1 MLLSDFWDLVSYFA
15 GLPLLILI
23 IIYWNPAPIL
33 QKIAI
38 KRIIFSIIFS
48 VVLLLF
54 AFLPLFPTLFQINI
68 CGTDT
73 IENCAIGFGWFSLI
87 TLPIGL
93 TLGNLFRG
101 SHDYRIFSIDFWL
114 ENCQKLRTN
123 QIKAL
128 LLLFAIRKIPQKNLM
143 FEVFFIAKI
152 CIIRVQD
159 IHRYELAK
167 RIRQYVI
174 RES

>member
-1 MLLSDFWDLVSYFA
+1 MSLSDFLDWVSYFA
-15 GLPLLILI
+15 GLPLITLI

-54 AFLPLFPTLFQINI
+54 AFFPLFPTLFQVNI

-73 IENCAIGFGWFSLI
+73 VENCAIGLGWFSLI

-93 TLGNLFRG
+93 TLGIFLFGRATIELFRLIFRW
-101 SHDYRIFSIDFWL
+101 RI
-114 ENCQKLRTN
+114 
-123 QIKAL
+123 IK
-128 LLLFAIRKIPQKNLM
+128 NS
-143 FEVFFIAKI
+143 ETS
-152 CIIRVQD
+152 
-159 IHRYELAK
+159 E
-167 RIRQYVI
+167 
-174 RES
+174 

>member
-1 MLLSDFWDLVSYFA
+1 MSLSDFLDWVSYFA
-15 GLPLLILI
+15 GLPIITLI

-54 AFLPLFPTLFQINI
+54 AFSPLFPTFFQVNI

-73 IENCAIGFGWFSLI
+73 VENCANGLGWFSLI

-93 TLGNLFRG
+93 TLGIFFFGRATIELFRLIFRW
-101 SHDYRIFSIDFWL
+101 RI
-114 ENCQKLRTN
+114 
-123 QIKAL
+123 IK
-128 LLLFAIRKIPQKNLM
+128 NS
-143 FEVFFIAKI
+143 ETS
-152 CIIRVQD
+152 
-159 IHRYELAK
+159 E
-167 RIRQYVI
+167 
-174 RES
+174 

>member
-1 MLLSDFWDLVSYFA
+1 MSLSDFLDWVSYFA
-15 GLPLLILI
+15 GLPLITLI

-54 AFLPLFPTLFQINI
+54 AFFPLFPTLFQINM

-73 IENCAIGFGWFSLI
+73 IENCANGLGWLSLI

-93 TLGNLFRG
+93 TLA
-101 SHDYRIFSIDFWL
+101 IF
-114 ENCQKLRTN
+114 
-123 QIKAL
+123 
-128 LLLFAIRKIPQKNLM
+128 FAGRAIIEL
-143 FEVFFIAKI
+143 
-152 CIIRVQD
+152 IRVIFGWKILKNSD
-159 IHRYELAK
+159 NYD
-167 RIRQYVI
+167 
-174 RES
+174 

>member
-1 MLLSDFWDLVSYFA
+1 MSLSDFLDWVSYFA
-15 GLPLLILI
+15 GLPLITLI

-54 AFLPLFPTLFQINI
+54 AFSPLFPTLFQVNI

-73 IENCAIGFGWFSLI
+73 VENCANGLGWLSLI

-93 TLGNLFRG
+93 TLGIFFSGRATIELFRLIFRW
-101 SHDYRIFSIDFWL
+101 RI
-114 ENCQKLRTN
+114 
-123 QIKAL
+123 IK
-128 LLLFAIRKIPQKNLM
+128 NS
-143 FEVFFIAKI
+143 ETS
-152 CIIRVQD
+152 
-159 IHRYELAK
+159 E
-167 RIRQYVI
+167 
-174 RES
+174 

>member
-1 MLLSDFWDLVSYFA
+1 MSLSDFLDWVSYFA
-15 GLPLLILI
+15 GLPLITLI

-54 AFLPLFPTLFQINI
+54 AFSPLFPTFFQVNI

-73 IENCAIGFGWFSLI
+73 VENCAIGLGWFSLI

-93 TLGNLFRG
+93 TLGIFFFGRATIELFRLIFRW
-101 SHDYRIFSIDFWL
+101 RI
-114 ENCQKLRTN
+114 
-123 QIKAL
+123 IK
-128 LLLFAIRKIPQKNLM
+128 NS
-143 FEVFFIAKI
+143 ETS
-152 CIIRVQD
+152 
-159 IHRYELAK
+159 E
-167 RIRQYVI
+167 
-174 RES
+174 

>member
-1 MLLSDFWDLVSYFA
+1 MSLSDFLDWVSYFA
-15 GLPLLILI
+15 GLPLITLI

-54 AFLPLFPTLFQINI
+54 AFFPLFPTLFQVNI

-73 IENCAIGFGWFSLI
+73 VENCAIGLGWFSLI

-93 TLGNLFRG
+93 TLGIFFFGRATIELFRLIFRW
-101 SHDYRIFSIDFWL
+101 RI
-114 ENCQKLRTN
+114 
-123 QIKAL
+123 IKN
-128 LLLFAIRKIPQKNLM
+128 P
-143 FEVFFIAKI
+143 ETS
-152 CIIRVQD
+152 
-159 IHRYELAK
+159 E
-167 RIRQYVI
+167 
-174 RES
+174 

>member
-1 MLLSDFWDLVSYFA
+1 MSLSDFLDWVSYFA
-15 GLPLLILI
+15 GLPLITLI

-54 AFLPLFPTLFQINI
+54 AFFPLFPTLFQINM

-73 IENCAIGFGWFSLI
+73 IENCAIGLGWFSLI

-93 TLGNLFRG
+93 TLGIFFFGRATIELFRLIFRW
-101 SHDYRIFSIDFWL
+101 RI
-114 ENCQKLRTN
+114 
-123 QIKAL
+123 IKN
-128 LLLFAIRKIPQKNLM
+128 P
-143 FEVFFIAKI
+143 ETS
-152 CIIRVQD
+152 
-159 IHRYELAK
+159 E
-167 RIRQYVI
+167 
-174 RES
+174 

>member
-1 MLLSDFWDLVSYFA
+1 MSLSDFLNWVSYFA
-15 GLPLLILI
+15 GLPLITLI

-54 AFLPLFPTLFQINI
+54 AFSPLFPTLFQVNI

-73 IENCAIGFGWFSLI
+73 VENCAIGLGWFSLI

-93 TLGNLFRG
+93 TLGIFFFGRATIELFRLIFRW
-101 SHDYRIFSIDFWL
+101 RI
-114 ENCQKLRTN
+114 
-123 QIKAL
+123 IK
-128 LLLFAIRKIPQKNLM
+128 NS
-143 FEVFFIAKI
+143 ETS
-152 CIIRVQD
+152 
-159 IHRYELAK
+159 E
-167 RIRQYVI
+167 
-174 RES
+174 

>member
-1 MLLSDFWDLVSYFA
+1 MSLSDFLDWVSYFA
-15 GLPLLILI
+15 GLPIITLI

-54 AFLPLFPTLFQINI
+54 AFFPLFPTFFQVNI

-73 IENCAIGFGWFSLI
+73 VENCATGLGWLSLI

-93 TLGNLFRG
+93 TLGIFFSGRAIIELFRLIFRW
-101 SHDYRIFSIDFWL
+101 RI
-114 ENCQKLRTN
+114 
-123 QIKAL
+123 IK
-128 LLLFAIRKIPQKNLM
+128 NS
-143 FEVFFIAKI
+143 ETS
-152 CIIRVQD
+152 
-159 IHRYELAK
+159 E
-167 RIRQYVI
+167 
-174 RES
+174 

>member
-1 MLLSDFWDLVSYFA
+1 MSLSDFLDWVSYFA
-15 GLPLLILI
+15 GLPLLALI

-54 AFLPLFPTLFQINI
+54 AFFPLFPMLFQINM

-73 IENCAIGFGWFSLI
+73 IENCANGLGWLSLI

-93 TLGNLFRG
+93 TLA
-101 SHDYRIFSIDFWL
+101 IF
-114 ENCQKLRTN
+114 
-123 QIKAL
+123 
-128 LLLFAIRKIPQKNLM
+128 FAGRAIIEL
-143 FEVFFIAKI
+143 
-152 CIIRVQD
+152 IRVIFGWKILKNSD
-159 IHRYELAK
+159 NCE
-167 RIRQYVI
+167 
-174 RES
+174 

>member
-1 MLLSDFWDLVSYFA
+1 MSLSDFLDWVSYFA
-15 GLPLLILI
+15 GLPLITLI

-54 AFLPLFPTLFQINI
+54 AFSPLFPTLFQVNI

-73 IENCAIGFGWFSLI
+73 VENCAIGLGWFSLI

-93 TLGNLFRG
+93 TLGIFFFGRATIELFRLIFRW
-101 SHDYRIFSIDFWL
+101 RI
-114 ENCQKLRTN
+114 
-123 QIKAL
+123 IK
-128 LLLFAIRKIPQKNLM
+128 NS
-143 FEVFFIAKI
+143 ETS
-152 CIIRVQD
+152 
-159 IHRYELAK
+159 E
-167 RIRQYVI
+167 
-174 RES
+174 

>member
-1 MLLSDFWDLVSYFA
+1 MSLSDFLDWVSYFA
-15 GLPLLILI
+15 GLPLITLI

-54 AFLPLFPTLFQINI
+54 AFFPLFPTFFQVNI

-73 IENCAIGFGWFSLI
+73 LENCAIGLGWLSLI

-93 TLGNLFRG
+93 TLGVFFFGRATIELFRLIFRW
-101 SHDYRIFSIDFWL
+101 RI
-114 ENCQKLRTN
+114 
-123 QIKAL
+123 IK
-128 LLLFAIRKIPQKNLM
+128 NS
-143 FEVFFIAKI
+143 ETS
-152 CIIRVQD
+152 
-159 IHRYELAK
+159 E
-167 RIRQYVI
+167 
-174 RES
+174 

>member
-1 MLLSDFWDLVSYFA
+1 MSLSDFLDWVSYFV
-15 GLPLLILI
+15 GLPLITLI

-54 AFLPLFPTLFQINI
+54 AFSPLFPTFFQINI

-73 IENCAIGFGWFSLI
+73 LENCANGLGWLSLI

-93 TLGNLFRG
+93 TLGIFFFGRATIELFRLIFRW
-101 SHDYRIFSIDFWL
+101 RI
-114 ENCQKLRTN
+114 
-123 QIKAL
+123 IK
-128 LLLFAIRKIPQKNLM
+128 NS
-143 FEVFFIAKI
+143 ETS
-152 CIIRVQD
+152 
-159 IHRYELAK
+159 E
-167 RIRQYVI
+167 
-174 RES
+174 

>member
-1 MLLSDFWDLVSYFA
+1 MSLSDFLDWVSYFA
-15 GLPLLILI
+15 GLPLITLI

-54 AFLPLFPTLFQINI
+54 AFFPLFPTLFQVNI

-73 IENCAIGFGWFSLI
+73 VENCAIGLGWFSLI

-93 TLGNLFRG
+93 TLGIFFFGRATIELFRL
-101 SHDYRIFSIDFWL
+101 IFSWRI
-114 ENCQKLRTN
+114 
-123 QIKAL
+123 IKN
-128 LLLFAIRKIPQKNLM
+128 P
-143 FEVFFIAKI
+143 ETS
-152 CIIRVQD
+152 
-159 IHRYELAK
+159 E
-167 RIRQYVI
+167 
-174 RES
+174 

>member
-1 MLLSDFWDLVSYFA
+1 MSLSDFLDWVSYFA
-15 GLPLLILI
+15 GLPLITLI

-54 AFLPLFPTLFQINI
+54 AFFPLFPTFFQVNI

-73 IENCAIGFGWFSLI
+73 LENCAIGLGWFSLI

-93 TLGNLFRG
+93 TLGIFFFGRATIELFRLIFRW
-101 SHDYRIFSIDFWL
+101 RI
-114 ENCQKLRTN
+114 
-123 QIKAL
+123 IK
-128 LLLFAIRKIPQKNLM
+128 NS
-143 FEVFFIAKI
+143 ETS
-152 CIIRVQD
+152 
-159 IHRYELAK
+159 E
-167 RIRQYVI
+167 
-174 RES
+174 

>member
-1 MLLSDFWDLVSYFA
+1 MLLSDFWNLVSYFA
-15 GLPLLILI
+15 SLPLLILI

-54 AFLPLFPTLFQINI
+54 AFFPLFPTLFQINM

-73 IENCAIGFGWFSLI
+73 IENCANGLGWFSLI

-93 TLGNLFRG
+93 TLA
-101 SHDYRIFSIDFWL
+101 IF
-114 ENCQKLRTN
+114 
-123 QIKAL
+123 
-128 LLLFAIRKIPQKNLM
+128 FAGRAIIEL
-143 FEVFFIAKI
+143 
-152 CIIRVQD
+152 IRVIFGWKILKNSD
-159 IHRYELAK
+159 NCE
-167 RIRQYVI
+167 
-174 RES
+174 

>member
-1 MLLSDFWDLVSYFA
+1 MSLSDFLDWVSYFA
-15 GLPLLILI
+15 GLPIITLI

-54 AFLPLFPTLFQINI
+54 AFSPLFPTFFQVNI

-73 IENCAIGFGWFSLI
+73 VENCANGLGWLSLI

-93 TLGNLFRG
+93 TLGIFFFGRATIELFRLIFRW
-101 SHDYRIFSIDFWL
+101 RI
-114 ENCQKLRTN
+114 
-123 QIKAL
+123 IKNSEAS
-128 LLLFAIRKIPQKNLM
+128 
-143 FEVFFIAKI
+143 E
-152 CIIRVQD
+152 
-159 IHRYELAK
+159 
-167 RIRQYVI
+167 
-174 RES
+174 

>member
-1 MLLSDFWDLVSYFA
+1 MSLSDFLDWVSYFA
-15 GLPLLILI
+15 GLPIITLI

-54 AFLPLFPTLFQINI
+54 AFSPLFPTFFQVNI

-73 IENCAIGFGWFSLI
+73 VENCAIGLGWFSLI

-93 TLGNLFRG
+93 TLGIFFFGRATIELFRLIFRW
-101 SHDYRIFSIDFWL
+101 RI
-114 ENCQKLRTN
+114 
-123 QIKAL
+123 IKNSEAS
-128 LLLFAIRKIPQKNLM
+128 
-143 FEVFFIAKI
+143 E
-152 CIIRVQD
+152 
-159 IHRYELAK
+159 
-167 RIRQYVI
+167 
-174 RES
+174 